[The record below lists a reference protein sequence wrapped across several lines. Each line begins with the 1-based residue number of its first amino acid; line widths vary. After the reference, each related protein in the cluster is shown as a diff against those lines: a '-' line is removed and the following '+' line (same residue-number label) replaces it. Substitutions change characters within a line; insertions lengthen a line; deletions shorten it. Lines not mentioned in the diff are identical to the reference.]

1 MKKYLLPLLLIL
13 SPISFAASI
22 SDNPLQ
28 VSAKPENTCSINAE
42 NISFGIW
49 DASPDWTDRLVDK
62 NIVVL
67 CSNNA
72 PYTIVGSSPY
82 LLPHGGI
89 GRKLVSS
96 APDNSDFLIYN
107 IYLGTGSARTGIIG
121 SYSGETIQG
130 LNDKGVVVTH
140 KLKVIDSIGI
150 GDYKYHPIVGRIYG
164 VSVSL
169 KSAKEGFYQDTFTLN
184 IIY

>member
-1 MKKYLLPLLLIL
+1 MKKLLIPFL
-13 SPISFAASI
+13 LTFSNISFSGTI

-28 VSAKPENTCSINAE
+28 VSATQENTCTINAE

-107 IYLGTGSARTGIIG
+107 IYLGSGTARTGIIG
-121 SYSGETIQG
+121 SFSGETIQG

-140 KLKVIDSIGI
+140 KLKVIESIGT
-150 GDYKYHPIVGRIYG
+150 GTYKYHPIVGRIYG

-184 IIY
+184 ILY